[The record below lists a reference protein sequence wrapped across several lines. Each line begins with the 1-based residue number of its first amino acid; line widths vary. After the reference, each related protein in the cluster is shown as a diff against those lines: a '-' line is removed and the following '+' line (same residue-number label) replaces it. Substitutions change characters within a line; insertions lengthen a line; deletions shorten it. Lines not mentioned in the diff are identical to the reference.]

1 MTWQKHKLKSKSK
14 MERKKKSKEGRK
26 TLEDFDALYINDL
39 SKIRQPKE
47 IGFVN
52 LTNQSP
58 QLPLS
63 FALPCLAEKAQIFL
77 SVIIIQKYKNK
88 NFDFISTLLLKEIS
102 RRQNLESAHHLLLF
116 FFFIYNSNLSLIFV
130 YIYFLLFAVS
140 KEKICLL
147 PEKQCMILSNSGNS
161 WFFRQLKPLISSLYS
176 LKQLFLWALLFQS
189 LSFFTLLFLIN
200 PSGFL
205 VLNAIEFYYTVTGSY
220 SRVITLLAITIKKQ
234 MYPIFYLALVGLQRH
249 GISGGTTVSYGG
261 GLKLLEV
268 MFGLTRNLQRQKS
281 GRKPPLLIKSRRIH
295 RCSSTTARMVLALLC
310 ILHGLLKKALSWD
323 LIT

>member
-116 FFFIYNSNLSLIFV
+116 FFLFTIPISLLSLFTFIF
-130 YIYFLLFAVS
+130 FSLLSQRKRYVFS
-140 KEKICLL
+140 QK
-147 PEKQCMILSNSGNS
+147 N
-161 WFFRQLKPLISSLYS
+161 
-176 LKQLFLWALLFQS
+176 
-189 LSFFTLLFLIN
+189 
-200 PSGFL
+200 
-205 VLNAIEFYYTVTGSY
+205 NA
-220 SRVITLLAITIKKQ
+220 
-234 MYPIFYLALVGLQRH
+234 
-249 GISGGTTVSYGG
+249 
-261 GLKLLEV
+261 
-268 MFGLTRNLQRQKS
+268 
-281 GRKPPLLIKSRRIH
+281 
-295 RCSSTTARMVLALLC
+295 
-310 ILHGLLKKALSWD
+310 
-323 LIT
+323 